1 MLTDADGRSLI
12 TSPLS
17 EAGSRSIN
25 SATPGS
31 SVLDDEVYEVE
42 VKRFW
47 GMTAEHI
54 PLIMIISDL
63 LSGLASGMTIKFFP
77 LYFARQVRK
86 HIYPEAQSPPHP
98 TRPWRALG

>member
-1 MLTDADGRSLI
+1 M
-12 TSPLS
+12 
-17 EAGSRSIN
+17 
-25 SATPGS
+25 
-31 SVLDDEVYEVE
+31 LDDEVYEVE

-86 HIYPEAQSPPHP
+86 HILRSIPQSPKPTPPHQ
-98 TRPWRALG
+98 AVGVL

>member
-1 MLTDADGRSLI
+1 M
-12 TSPLS
+12 
-17 EAGSRSIN
+17 
-25 SATPGS
+25 
-31 SVLDDEVYEVE
+31 LDDEVYEVE

-86 HIYPEAQSPPHP
+86 HILRSVPRSPKP
-98 TRPWRALG
+98 TPLHQAVGVL